1 MIDSGLGKHFHTFPV
16 NLWCAHSPCSSP
28 ARHFVAIFP
37 ACSAWG
43 YHPTTATLRWSHCFL
58 SNDWE
63 HLGLPSGKRLHNYGK
78 SPFLMGKS
86 TISMVIFNSY
96 VSHYQRVDKSFLPS
110 SGPVGPVK
118 PTAFV
123 RVCPKQTLNLDEA
136 GAGLYPQLCSQ
147 DLPFRW
153 PWLLM
158 GFEWGSGAT
167 HLVLTNK
174 REGLHQPSWNRE
186 ETMNLYEH
194 INHRTSSNRWHTTK
208 LT

>member
-136 GAGLYPQLCSQ
+136 GAGLYPAAVQPGPAVSLTVAF
-147 DLPFRW
+147 D
-153 PWLLM
+153 
-158 GFEWGSGAT
+158 GFWVGQWGNPSCFDQQTWRFASTVVKPGRNHESLWT
-167 HLVLTNK
+167 H
-174 REGLHQPSWNRE
+174 
-186 ETMNLYEH
+186 
-194 INHRTSSNRWHTTK
+194 
-208 LT
+208 